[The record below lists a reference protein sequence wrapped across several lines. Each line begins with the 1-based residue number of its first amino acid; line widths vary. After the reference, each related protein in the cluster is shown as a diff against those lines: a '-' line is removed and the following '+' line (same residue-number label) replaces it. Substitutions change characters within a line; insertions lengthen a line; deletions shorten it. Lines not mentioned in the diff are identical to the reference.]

1 MNIWKGAEYMRRF
14 CDYIDTVETTERILK
29 DYCRQMHRAEKGDP
43 CALEYF
49 SQLMPAFNHLSEA
62 ERFILSARY
71 IDQDKN
77 HTRKII
83 QKYRISKSEAY
94 NRANEAVRHLARLI
108 FW

>member
-1 MNIWKGAEYMRRF
+1 MRRC
-14 CDYIDTVETTERILK
+14 CDYIDTEETTERILK
-29 DYCRQMHRAEKGDP
+29 DYYRQMCKAEKGDSS
-43 CALEYF
+43 ALEYF
-49 SQLMPAFNHLSEA
+49 RELMPAFNHLSEA
-62 ERFILSARY
+62 ERFALSARY

-94 NRANEAVRHLARLI
+94 NRVNEALKHLARLI

>member
-1 MNIWKGAEYMRRF
+1 MRRF

-62 ERFILSARY
+62 ERFALSARY
-71 IDQDKN
+71 IDQDKS
-77 HTRKII
+77 HTRKIM

-94 NRANEAVRHLARLI
+94 NRANEAVRHLTRLI

>member
-14 CDYIDTVETTERILK
+14 CDYIDTAETTERILK
-29 DYCRQMHRAEKGDP
+29 DYCRQMCRAEKGDP
-43 CALEYF
+43 SALEYF

-71 IDQDKN
+71 IDQDKS
-77 HTRKII
+77 HTKKIM
-83 QKYRISKSEAY
+83 QRYRISKSEAY

>member
-1 MNIWKGAEYMRRF
+1 MRRF

-62 ERFILSARY
+62 ERFATLTRIRATQERLCKSTGSAS
-71 IDQDKN
+71 
-77 HTRKII
+77 RKPTTGLMKRFGI
-83 QKYRISKSEAY
+83 
-94 NRANEAVRHLARLI
+94 
-108 FW
+108 